1 MRKPNGNA
9 VDVSSVA
16 RGMLHTDVA
25 HAGTHRSRKGTEV
38 STIYAQIGGAEALET
53 VVDDFYDRVL
63 GDAELAG
70 FFSGTNLARL
80 KGKQVEF
87 FSAALGGPAPY
98 SGPSMREVHQ
108 GRGIAMHHFNLVA
121 MHLSNTLEGAGIPA
135 QIVEQILA
143 AIAPLADDIVTAKS
157 A

>member
-1 MRKPNGNA
+1 
-9 VDVSSVA
+9 
-16 RGMLHTDVA
+16 
-25 HAGTHRSRKGTEV
+25 V
-38 STIYAQIGGAEALET
+38 STTYAQIGGAEALET

-98 SGPSMREVHQ
+98 SGPSMRQVHQ

-121 MHLSNTLEGAGIPA
+121 MHLSDTLEAAGMPP
-135 QIVEQILA
+135 QIVELIRA
-143 AIAPLADDIVTAKS
+143 AIAPLADDIVTPKS

>member
-16 RGMLHTDVA
+16 RGMSHTDVA

-80 KGKQVEF
+80 KGEQVEF
-87 FSAALGGPAPY
+87 FSAALGGPARTQALPC
-98 SGPSMREVHQ
+98 
-108 GRGIAMHHFNLVA
+108 
-121 MHLSNTLEGAGIPA
+121 
-135 QIVEQILA
+135 
-143 AIAPLADDIVTAKS
+143 AKS
-157 A
+157 TRAAALRCITSTSSRCI